1 MKDRIE
7 MRVYRSD
14 GTSVAVVAD
23 NDSGHVRDYAD
34 LFAAFL
40 FAAGFVP
47 DTINEVLRGD
57 DE

>member
-23 NDSGHVRDYAD
+23 NDSGHVRDYAE

-40 FAAGFVP
+40 FTAGFALE
-47 DTINEVLRGD
+47 TINEVVRHD
-57 DE
+57 

>member
-14 GTSVAVVAD
+14 GTAVAVVAD
-23 NDSGHVRDYAD
+23 IGSGHVRDYAE

-40 FAAGFVP
+40 FAVGFVP
-47 DTINEVLRGD
+47 ETIDEVVRRD
-57 DE
+57 

>member
-7 MRVYRSD
+7 MCVYRAD

-23 NDSGHVRDYAD
+23 NNSGHVRDYAE

-47 DTINEVLRGD
+47 ETIDEVVRRD
-57 DE
+57 